1 MIPIT
6 PQYKAVA
13 EISRMAKRELK
24 TFKVVYLRNGII
36 YASDGYMLSATK
48 FNSNVAGITLMRS
61 YNDFLVGDNAEV
73 DENKWERCEGDYLT
87 TAETLWTRVL
97 KAKLHQH
104 GKAVTIK
111 TAYIRKLIT
120 NSAETLTFET
130 NGKLD
135 PVLVAENGVK
145 SVIMP
150 ILIDSDGMS
159 EWKIGEYD

>member
-24 TFKVVYLRNGII
+24 TLKVVYLRNGII

-48 FNSNVAGITLMRS
+48 FPSKVAGITLMRN
-61 YNDFLVGDNAEV
+61 YNEFLGESGEI
-73 DENKWERCEGDYLT
+73 DEDKWEKCEGDYLN

-150 ILIDSDGMS
+150 ILVDSDSMN